1 MLVADR
7 QSVAWDKLFS
17 TASYWFH
24 NPDPIG
30 IRATLAVPAAL
41 HLSQACTWLMI
52 IGPSSSGKTELHFP
66 LARAYPTVIE
76 TADVN
81 VPGLLSLG
89 RGHKGEGVLKRVGIK
104 GLWLIKDFSSIISM
118 REEKRN
124 ELLAAMRQI
133 FDGSWSRDTGRG
145 REPWT
150 GVVNIVA
157 AATPAIERAYKVNQE
172 LGSRF
177 IHIRLPRPSGDGVRD
192 KATRQ
197 AGKKRK
203 MEAELKS
210 VAQELLAG
218 ISRPEVNEEWRARI
232 YDAAEMIAHGRTPVI
247 RDHSRTIVDVGDTEG
262 APRVYQELL
271 ALILGDAALD
281 GQEQVGASQLPL
293 LRRLTFNTMPAARG
307 LILQTL
313 TDAQTSLRR
322 TELWEMAGVVWESAF
337 SRTLDELRDA
347 LHLIEEE
354 RRDGG
359 TFFKLSPMMSKMAQ
373 SLM

>member
-1 MLVADR
+1 MLVLEK
-7 QSVAWDKLFS
+7 QSVAWKKLLA

-24 NPDPIG
+24 NPDPIT
-30 IRATLAVPAAL
+30 IRAALAVPAAL
-41 HLSQACTWLMI
+41 NLSQACTWLMI

-66 LARAYPTVIE
+66 IARAYSTVIE
-76 TADVN
+76 TSDVN

-89 RGHKGEGVLKRVGIK
+89 RGHKGEGALKRLGVK
-104 GLWLIKDFSSIISM
+104 GLWLIKDFGSIIAM

-124 ELLAAMRQI
+124 ELLAAMREI

-150 GVVNIVA
+150 GLVNIVA

-177 IHIRLPRPSGDGVRD
+177 IHIRLSRPSGDGVRE

-203 MEAELKS
+203 MEAELKAVS
-210 VAQELLAG
+210 QELLTG
-218 ISRPEVNEEWRARI
+218 MSNPDVSEEWRIRI
-232 YDAAEMIAHGRTPVI
+232 YDAAEMIAYGRTPVI
-247 RDHSRTIVDVGDTEG
+247 RDRSRTILDVGDTEG

-271 ALILGDAALD
+271 ALILGDAALH
-281 GQEQVGASQLPL
+281 GQEEVEMTQLPL
-293 LRRLTFNTMPAARG
+293 LKRLTFNTMPAARG

-313 TDAQTSLRR
+313 ADAQTSLRR
-322 TELWEMAGVVWESAF
+322 AELFEMAGVGWDSTF

-354 RRDGG
+354 KKDRG
-359 TFFKLSPMMSKMAQ
+359 TFFKLAPMMSKMAQ